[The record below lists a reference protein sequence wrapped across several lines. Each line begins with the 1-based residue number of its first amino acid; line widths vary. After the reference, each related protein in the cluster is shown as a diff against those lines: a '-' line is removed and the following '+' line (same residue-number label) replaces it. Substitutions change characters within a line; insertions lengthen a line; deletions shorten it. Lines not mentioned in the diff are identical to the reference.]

1 MGAKGTNAGSVSRS
15 LDQHASCPPEPQVSG
30 PCLGQFS
37 GPDVGLL
44 IAAQE
49 IQEESFALRSANEM
63 LKPPPAGARGV
74 VCCRMS
80 AFCSK

>member
-1 MGAKGTNAGSVSRS
+1 MDAKGTNAGSRSRS
-15 LDQHASCPPEPQVSG
+15 LDQRASCPPEPQVLG

-37 GPDVGLL
+37 HPDVGLL
-44 IAAQE
+44 VAAQA

-63 LKPPPAGARGV
+63 LKPPAAGARGV
-74 VCCRMS
+74 ACCRMS